1 MLGMR
6 GSWTGRLA
14 VVIPCRVKAQCC
26 TRHRALSGEKNR
38 DGREAVRDLIL
49 HNKTTGDEA
58 PMERFQIASMG

>member
-1 MLGMR
+1 MLYA
-6 GSWTGRLA
+6 SPCA
-14 VVIPCRVKAQCC
+14 V
-26 TRHRALSGEKNR
+26 HGEKNR